1 MASHPPLS
9 VSTVAYDGYGLDR
22 ACESL
27 ARLGATHIEPAF
39 LTAFDSEGIAP
50 DFSQAGAATAASVIA
65 GSGMACQAMT
75 MAFDLGAL
83 RAAPTML
90 KRMEFARRVG
100 AQIVNVP
107 APPRRRERA
116 FLANLEAI
124 VRQASSIGVRLG
136 LENPGDGVASVMDTA
151 ADAATLVERFGSDSV
166 GVNYDLGNRATHAPD
181 QDPVRDAVE
190 ALPYCISVH
199 LKDLRRTPQ
208 GWFFTAIGQGEI
220 DCTGLLDAIRARAS
234 PPPVTIELPLRLHRR
249 PDATLSRARYRAP
262 LADIEAAID
271 VSLRFVRERPGAITP
286 AARARLNSHLH
297 PWRNIPCPT

>member
-1 MASHPPLS
+1 

-27 ARLGATHIEPAF
+27 ARLGATHVEPVF
-39 LTAFDSEGIAP
+39 VTAFDGKGMAP
-50 DFSQAGAATAASVIA
+50 DFSQADAATTASVIA
-65 GSGMACQAMT
+65 ASGLGCQAMT
-75 MAFDLGAL
+75 MTFDLGAL
-83 RAAPTML
+83 RATPAML
-90 KRMEFARRVG
+90 RRMEFAWRAGARV
-100 AQIVNVP
+100 VNVL

-116 FLANLEAI
+116 FLANIEEI
-124 VRQASSIGVRLG
+124 VRQAGSLGVRLG
-136 LENPGDGVASVMDTA
+136 LENPGDGIASVMDTA
-151 ADAATLVERFGSDSV
+151 ADAALLVERFGSDSV

-190 ALPYCISVH
+190 ALPHCINVH

-220 DCTGLLDAIRARAS
+220 DCARLLEAIRARAS

-271 VSLRFVRERPGAITP
+271 VSLRYVRQRLASTP
-286 AARARLNSHLH
+286 PPRVLA
-297 PWRNIPCPT
+297 

>member
-1 MASHPPLS
+1 MASHPAIS

-27 ARLGATHIEPAF
+27 ARLGATQVEPAF
-39 LTAFDSEGIAP
+39 LTAFDSEGIAS

-65 GSGMACQAMT
+65 GSGLTCQAMT

-83 RAAPTML
+83 RAAPAML
-90 KRMEFARRVG
+90 KRMEFARRAG
-100 AQIVNVP
+100 AQIVNVL

-116 FLANLEAI
+116 FLANLDVI
-124 VRQASSIGVRLG
+124 VRQAPSLGVRLG
-136 LENPGDGVASVMDTA
+136 LENPGDGVSSVMDTA
-151 ADAATLVERFGSDSV
+151 ADAAILVERFGSDSV
-166 GVNYDLGNRATHAPD
+166 GVNFDLGNRATHAPD
-181 QDPVRDAVE
+181 RDPVRDAVQ
-190 ALPYCISVH
+190 ALPHCINVH

-220 DCTGLLDAIRARAS
+220 DCARLLDAIRARAS
-234 PPPVTIELPLRLHRR
+234 PPPVTIDLPLRLHRR

-271 VSLRFVRERPGAITP
+271 VSLRFVRQCLGPSSPQHT
-286 AARARLNSHLH
+286 RA
-297 PWRNIPCPT
+297 